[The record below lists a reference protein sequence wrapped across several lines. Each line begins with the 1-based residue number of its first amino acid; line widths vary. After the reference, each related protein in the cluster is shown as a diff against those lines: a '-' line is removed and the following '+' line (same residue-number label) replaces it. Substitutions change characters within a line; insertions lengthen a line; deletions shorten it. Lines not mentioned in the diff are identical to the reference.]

1 MKTKAYLIAVL
12 VAALAAS
19 SAHATVVDIPLQTAD
34 ECGATLQNSTSE
46 LIISFSPCLVSSGA
60 SEECCRALEDTFAFT
75 NEKFGGCLCH
85 PILMNT
91 VMQLAEG
98 FMPGA
103 SALIPTAMDECVAN
117 YSSEFAYYGQTSGA
131 AMCDPSV
138 FVDVDAV
145 DSSVLQTFM
154 PTSMSAD
161 SEPKAVDS
169 QDAEKDEGEVGTA
182 ADSSAD
188 VTTTEVVEEEN
199 ADAGSSSNEVDTALT
214 IFSVLT
220 VEECGLNLVNGKDQL
235 IGALT
240 PCIIA
245 EAPTLTCCR
254 AVENV
259 FKYENEDFGGCLC
272 HSQVMEGI
280 FAEAEGFLPG
290 STSIIQSAFDTCTDE
305 FGSKFSFNGQRIGHE
320 SCSGEEL
327 QAPSMVQA
335 GSVEAEGDNPFDM
348 LKEQF
353 SDPSNSAA
361 STVSVFAASLLV
373 AGVTLAWGS
382 LL

>member
-1 MKTKAYLIAVL
+1 
-12 VAALAAS
+12 
-19 SAHATVVDIPLQTAD
+19 
-34 ECGATLQNSTSE
+34 
-46 LIISFSPCLVSSGA
+46 
-60 SEECCRALEDTFAFT
+60 
-75 NEKFGGCLCH
+75 
-85 PILMNT
+85 MNT
-91 VMQLAEG
+91 VMQLADG

-103 SALIPTAMDECVAN
+103 SALIPNSMDECVAN
-117 YSSEFAYYGQTSGA
+117 YSSEFAYFGQTSGA

-154 PTSMSAD
+154 PNSMSAD

-169 QDAEKDEGEVGTA
+169 QDAEKDGEEEEEVG
-182 ADSSAD
+182 AD
-188 VTTTEVVEEEN
+188 VTTTEVEN
-199 ADAGSSSNEVDTALT
+199 AASSDVDTALT

-245 EAPTLTCCR
+245 EAPTLSCCR
-254 AVENV
+254 AVEDV
-259 FKYENEDFGGCLC
+259 FRYENEDFGGCLC

-290 STSIIQSAFDTCTDE
+290 STSLIQSAFDTCTDE
-305 FGSKFSFNGQRIGHE
+305 FGSKFSFNGQRIGHI

-327 QAPSMVQA
+327 EAPSMIQA
-335 GSVEAEGDNPFDM
+335 GSVEAEEDNPFDM
-348 LKEQF
+348 LREQF
-353 SDPSNSAA
+353 SEPSNSAP
-361 STVSVFAASLLV
+361 SNMSVLVSLLV
-373 AGVTLAWGS
+373 AGVTLAWGV
-382 LL
+382 LV